1 MLKSLLIP
9 NVITGNFNYKLM
21 ENDKRTEFEKS
32 GEQKDIGLFGEFVG
46 MMKQNKKY
54 WLIPLVLILILFGV
68 LIILGSSAAAPF
80 IYTLF

>member
-1 MLKSLLIP
+1 
-9 NVITGNFNYKLM
+9 M
-21 ENDKRTEFEKS
+21 EDNKRTEFEKS
-32 GEQKDIGLFGEFVG
+32 GEQKDIGMVAEFVG

-54 WLIPLVLILILFGV
+54 WLIPLILILALFGV